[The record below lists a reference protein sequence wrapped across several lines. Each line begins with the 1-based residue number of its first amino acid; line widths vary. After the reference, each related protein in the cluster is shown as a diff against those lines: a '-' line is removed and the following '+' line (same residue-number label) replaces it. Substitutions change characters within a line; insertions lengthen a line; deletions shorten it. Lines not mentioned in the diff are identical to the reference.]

1 MLVEELVQKSSG
13 LISMVSDKQPFFS
26 SLSRQTLT
34 TRRCYCILS
43 RLPFFELH
51 FGVLN
56 RCVLFKLSSSFF
68 FVFPRRMWSWG
79 LVNNPYD
86 DNVQ

>member
-13 LISMVSDKQPFFS
+13 LISMISDKQPFCS
-26 SLSRQTLT
+26 SLSRHTLT

-56 RCVLFKLSSSFF
+56 RCVVFLFSFLF
-68 FVFPRRMWSWG
+68 LFYFSAWNVV
-79 LVNNPYD
+79 LVPS
-86 DNVQ
+86 